1 MRTWDLNRQTI
12 NQLWPLMEFTPEEK
26 KLWHDDLSGL
36 DQAVLY
42 DALRNVKRNNDT
54 NYPQLKWVRDEYRAL
69 DRVRNLRRPVPA
81 NGEQKQIVN
90 IDADQNA
97 RMRDELK
104 VAIELAQPSDWQST
118 VDLIADKA
126 GKCDIEMA
134 TAFRLVRYL
143 NDRLGMSNGGRIGDA
158 A

>member
-1 MRTWDLNRQTI
+1 MKTWDTNRQAI
-12 NQLWPLMEFTPEEK
+12 NQLWPLMTFTDEEK
-26 KLWHDDLSGL
+26 RLWHDDLSGL

-42 DALRNVKRNNDT
+42 DSLRNVKRNNDS

-69 DRVRNLRRPVPA
+69 DRVRSLRRSTTPH
-81 NGEQKQIVN
+81 GEEKQIVN
-90 IDADQNA
+90 IDADKNA

-104 VAIELAQPSDWQST
+104 VAIELAAPSDYDAT

-126 GKCDIEMA
+126 GKCEIEMA

-143 NDRLGMSNGGRIGDA
+143 NERLGLANGGRIGEA

>member
-1 MRTWDLNRQTI
+1 MKTWDTNRQTI

-42 DALRNVKRNNDT
+42 DAIRNVKRNNDT
-54 NYPQLKWVRDEYRAL
+54 NYPQLKWVREEYRVL
-69 DRVRNLRRPVPA
+69 DRLRNMRRPIAPT
-81 NGEQKQIVN
+81 GEPKQIVN
-90 IDADQNA
+90 IDADKNA
-97 RMRDELK
+97 AMRDELK
-104 VAIELAQPSDWQST
+104 VAIELAEPCDYQFT
-118 VDLIADKA
+118 VDLVADKA
-126 GKCDIEMA
+126 GKCEIEMA

-143 NDRLGMSNGGRIGDA
+143 NERLGIAAGGRIGDA